1 MSKSLMRPITQRLT
15 IKVICDFELMFFLYS
30 ATPATA
36 KHVRYLSNK
45 KEPSAQPS
53 KEKFNHNRH
62 TDKLSNKKMSF
73 C

>member
-15 IKVICDFELMFFLYS
+15 NKVICDFELMFFLYS

-36 KHVRYLSNK
+36 KHVLYLSNK
-45 KEPSAQPS
+45 KEPS
-53 KEKFNHNRH
+53 KGKFNHHRH
-62 TDKLSNKKMSF
+62 TDKLSNKKMYF